1 MSGNPSVT
9 ARRFSRGSRSAAF
22 GLQIQAS
29 RLLTIRNLLLLFGM
43 TLCLAAAG
51 CMQRRISSGPPLWP
65 AVGPTAENAQ
75 EGEDPVDEVVIPA
88 VKLSP
93 HVHPEKPHV
102 HPDKKVKPAAS
113 FQIRG
118 QSPQA
123 PPAVSQETAS
133 EDFLPKYPRFPMR
146 ISSPNDWIRYQSPQT
161 TAPPAVTEPVP
172 AGPGGDA
179 AGVEPL
185 GDLFLQP
192 PGTADLDIFV
202 EEARTGRFMFG
213 AGVNSNAGLT
223 GHIVIDERNF
233 DILRFPTSFQDFL
246 NGTAFRGGG
255 QGLRIEAVPGT
266 LFERYVVN
274 FTEPYLL
281 WTPFSLNVSGFLFER
296 RYEDWSERRKGAR
309 VGLGYRITH
318 DLSINASLR
327 MAEVDIYNP
336 SVEGVAELDA
346 MVGDHDLYG
355 GRVTLAHDTRDIP
368 FLPTQGHLLELSF
381 EQMFG
386 SFDYPRGNVDY
397 RQYFLVRERADG
409 SNRHT
414 LSFSTRLGVSGAQT
428 PIFENF
434 FAGGQSTIR
443 GFDFR
448 GASPVVNGVTVGGE
462 FMMLGTVEYMFPLT
476 ADDMLK
482 GVFFVDAGTVEED
495 VEINGDNFRVSP
507 GFGLRIS
514 IPALG
519 PAPLAFDFAFPVAH
533 APYDDIE
540 HFSFFFGFGR

>member
-1 MSGNPSVT
+1 MSGNSFLT
-9 ARRFSRGSRSAAF
+9 ERRGIRGSRSAAI
-22 GLQIQAS
+22 GLQIQAC
-29 RLLTIRNLLLLFGM
+29 RLLTPRNLLLLSGI
-43 TLCLAAAG
+43 TVCLAASG
-51 CMQRRISSGPPLWP
+51 CMQRRIASESPLWP
-65 AVGPTAENAQ
+65 AVVPATENAATDD
-75 EGEDPVDEVVIPA
+75 EPVDEVIVPA

-93 HVHPEKPHV
+93 HVHPEQKSE
-102 HPDKKVKPAAS
+102 AASS

-118 QSPQA
+118 QSPQT
-123 PPAVSQETAS
+123 PPVVGQETARES
-133 EDFLPKYPRFPMR
+133 FLPQQYPRFPMR
-146 ISSPNDWIRYQSPQT
+146 ASSPNGWVRYQSPGT
-161 TAPPAVTEPVP
+161 PAPPAVTEPVP
-172 AGPGGDA
+172 LAPGGDA
-179 AGVEPL
+179 GGVEPL
-185 GDLFLQP
+185 GDLLLQP

-223 GHIVIDERNF
+223 GHVVIDERNF
-233 DILRFPTSFQDFL
+233 DIMRFPTSFQDFL

-296 RYEDWSERRKGAR
+296 RYEDWNERRKGAR

-318 DLSINASLR
+318 DLSVNASLR

-336 SVEGVAELDA
+336 SVDGVAELDA
-346 MVGDHDLYG
+346 MIGDHDLYG

-368 FLPTQGHLLELSF
+368 FLPTQGHMLELSF

-386 SFDYPRGNVDY
+386 SFDYPRGNLDY

-448 GASPVVNGVTVGGE
+448 GASPVVSDVTVGGE
-462 FMMLGTVEYMFPLT
+462 FMLLGTVEYMFPLT

-495 VEINGDNFRVSP
+495 VEINGGNFRVSP
-507 GFGLRIS
+507 GFGIRIS
-514 IPALG
+514 VPALG
-519 PAPLAFDFAFPVAH
+519 PAPLAFDFAFPVAN

>member
-1 MSGNPSVT
+1 MIGNRST
-9 ARRFSRGSRSAAF
+9 TSRLARSDGEPTFS
-22 GLQIQAS
+22 AS
-29 RLLTIRNLLLLFGM
+29 RTQTHCCAELGRSLIAVTICVG
-43 TLCLAAAG
+43 AAVTG
-51 CMQRRISSGPPLWP
+51 CVPRRLPPTSQLWP
-65 AVGPTAENAQ
+65 DRDARTGVSFTDAVQSPAAQ
-75 EGEDPVDEVVIPA
+75 PSDGEF
-88 VKLSP
+88 
-93 HVHPEKPHV
+93 EKPRQA
-102 HPDKKVKPAAS
+102 PRS
-113 FQIRG
+113 LRIRG
-118 QSPQA
+118 QSPRRPPGRRTGSFFPEYPRYPMRVSAADGWLRFQSPA
-123 PPAVSQETAS
+123 GEPPPA
-133 EDFLPKYPRFPMR
+133 
-146 ISSPNDWIRYQSPQT
+146 
-161 TAPPAVTEPVP
+161 PANPSVIPEPVP
-172 AGPGGDA
+172 RGPMVDDA
-179 AGVEPL
+179 ADMPL
-185 GDLFLQP
+185 DDLFLDA

-223 GHIVIDERNF
+223 GHVVIDERNF
-233 DILRFPTSFQDFL
+233 DIMRFPTSFQDFL

-266 LFERYVVN
+266 FFERYVVN
-274 FTEPYLL
+274 FTEPYLF

-318 DLSINASLR
+318 DLSVNASLR

-336 SVEGVAELDA
+336 VVEGVPELDS

-386 SFDYPRGNVDY
+386 SFDYPRGMVDY
-397 RQYFLVRERADG
+397 RQYFLIRERADG
-409 SNRHT
+409 TNRHT
-414 LSFSTRLGVSGAQT
+414 LSVSTRTGVSGSQT

-434 FAGGQSTIR
+434 FAGGQSTLR
-443 GFDFR
+443 GFDYR
-448 GASPVVNGVTVGGE
+448 GASPVVSGVTVGGE
-462 FMMLGTVEYMFPLT
+462 FMLLGTVEYMFPLT

-482 GVFFVDAGTVEED
+482 GVFFVDAGTVEEN

-519 PAPLAFDFAFPVAH
+519 PAPLAFDFAFPVAS

>member
-1 MSGNPSVT
+1 MSGNPFVT
-9 ARRFSRGSRSAAF
+9 VRRFSRGSWSASI
-22 GLQIQAS
+22 GLQTHVCRLQAL
-29 RLLTIRNLLLLFGM
+29 RRLLLF
-43 TLCLAAAG
+43 LAVAVLVINSG
-51 CMQRRISSGPPLWP
+51 CMQRRISSGAALWP
-65 AVGPTAENAQ
+65 AVEPGVGTAKSD
-75 EGEDPVDEVVIPA
+75 EDPLDEVFVPA
-88 VKLSP
+88 VDLPSN
-93 HVHPEKPHV
+93 
-102 HPDKKVKPAAS
+102 VKPAKQSESPAT

-123 PPAVSQETAS
+123 PPATSNGTARN
-133 EDFLPKYPRFPMR
+133 EFLPDYPRFPMR
-146 ISSPNDWIRYQSPQT
+146 VSSANDWLRLQSPQ
-161 TAPPAVTEPVP
+161 APVPAAPAEPPAVTAPVP
-172 AGPGGDA
+172 GGPGGDGA
-179 AGVEPL
+179 AVEPL
-185 GDLFLQP
+185 GDLFLQA

-233 DILRFPTSFQDFL
+233 DIMRFPTSFQDFL

-266 LFERYVVN
+266 IFERYVVN

-318 DLSINASLR
+318 DLSVNTSLR

-336 SVEGVAELDA
+336 AVEGVPELDA
-346 MVGDHDLYG
+346 MIGDHDLYG

-386 SFDYPRGNVDY
+386 SFDYPRGIVDY

-414 LSFSTRLGVSGAQT
+414 LSLSTRLGVSGAQT

-434 FAGGQSTIR
+434 FAGGQSTLR

-448 GASPVVNGVTVGGE
+448 GASPVVSGVTVGGE
-462 FMMLGTVEYMFPLT
+462 FMLLGTVEYMFPLT

-482 GVFFVDAGTVEED
+482 GVFFVDAGTVEEN
-495 VEINGDNFRVSP
+495 VEVNGDNFRVSP

-519 PAPLAFDFAFPVAH
+519 PAPLAFDFAFPVAS